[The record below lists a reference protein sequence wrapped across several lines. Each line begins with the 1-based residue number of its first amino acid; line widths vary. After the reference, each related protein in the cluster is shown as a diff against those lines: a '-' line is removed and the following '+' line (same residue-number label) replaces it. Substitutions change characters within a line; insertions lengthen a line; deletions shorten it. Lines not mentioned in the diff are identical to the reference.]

1 MNIPLSS
8 RQKSIISSAVTG
20 LALLTLFLL
29 AAFIFRGIIEF
40 ITVFSSVFL
49 PLATAGV
56 LSLLLRPVFQFLL
69 RKWKFPP
76 ALGVATILLLL
87 LLPALIVFGI
97 FGGLIVRQ
105 LSELFLSLPD
115 LWDRF
120 QGWVTANAP
129 AMEVYLEKV
138 GGADQVK
145 LWVQSQSEALFDIA
159 AGGAQGLLSALGSVI
174 GLFSWAVL
182 PVYLIFLLIA
192 PPFPLDKLEEFLP
205 YLKADQRKDVL
216 FLIRQF
222 VEIVVVFFRGQ
233 LLIAFAQ
240 GGLMA
245 VGFSVV
251 GLSYGFILGLIFG
264 LLNLVPYLGNL
275 IGLMITIPLA
285 WFQPDG
291 GWGVLI
297 GVLVVLSIVQMI
309 EGYVLTPR
317 IMGKSTGL
325 HPMAVIFAM
334 FFWGTALS
342 GIIGLILAIPLTA
355 FLVVFWRLA
364 KEKYLPNMK
373 KHALRESG

>member
-1 MNIPLSS
+1 
-8 RQKSIISSAVTG
+8 
-20 LALLTLFLL
+20 
-29 AAFIFRGIIEF
+29 
-40 ITVFSSVFL
+40 
-49 PLATAGV
+49 
-56 LSLLLRPVFQFLL
+56 
-69 RKWKFPP
+69 
-76 ALGVATILLLL
+76 
-87 LLPALIVFGI
+87 
-97 FGGLIVRQ
+97 
-105 LSELFLSLPD
+105 
-115 LWDRF
+115 
-120 QGWVTANAP
+120 
-129 AMEVYLEKV
+129 
-138 GGADQVK
+138 
-145 LWVQSQSEALFDIA
+145 
-159 AGGAQGLLSALGSVI
+159 
-174 GLFSWAVL
+174 
-182 PVYLIFLLIA
+182 
-192 PPFPLDKLEEFLP
+192 
-205 YLKADQRKDVL
+205 
-216 FLIRQF
+216 
-222 VEIVVVFFRGQ
+222 
-233 LLIAFAQ
+233 
-240 GGLMA
+240 
-245 VGFSVV
+245 VV

-373 KHALRESG
+373 EHALRESG